1 MNEDGIG
8 LVIKGYI
15 CADGNYGTKNC
26 EGLGIYVI
34 EYDLVDVDMYNKQ
47 VEDGKLKME
56 KIQKE
61 KISDQEF

>member
-1 MNEDGIG
+1 MF
-8 LVIKGYI
+8 
-15 CADGNYGTKNC
+15 
-26 EGLGIYVI
+26 GIYVI